1 MPPRV
6 SVQGHDSFFGDSS
19 RNLASSASAGRR
31 GKLSVNAKRSV
42 VPLRLLPSAS
52 SLNSTANGRR
62 TTPRIREMATLRQAS
77 LSRANRIDTTRTVT
91 PGVAALSAAGR
102 TATPQRSFRRA
113 RAQER
118 LPIELRRQLL
128 NAIYARHP
136 FRTTLRDGLTP
147 NQVWGLTKTDDHWS
161 SQLEAAP
168 MATRR
173 GRPQAWDDGAR
184 PGLHVLR
191 VSRASA
197 SGM

>member
-91 PGVAALSAAGR
+91 AGVAALSAAVR
-102 TATPQRSFRRA
+102 TATPQRAFGRA
-113 RAQER
+113 RAQRR
-118 LPIELRRQLL
+118 LPVGIRQRLL
-128 NAIYARHP
+128 DMIYNGQK
-136 FRTTLRDGLTP
+136 FRAVLRD
-147 NQVWGLTKTDDHWS
+147 
-161 SQLEAAP
+161 
-168 MATRR
+168 
-173 GRPQAWDDGAR
+173 
-184 PGLHVLR
+184 
-191 VSRASA
+191 
-197 SGM
+197 